1 MTVPHC
7 LSVTKYAY
15 RQIIIPGHT
24 ARQQIKAAAC
34 ISANDCRLSVKMR
47 TKHTPLRQAVAQ
59 KGSVRSFRHIAIK
72 SCVSAGSVFILSEI
86 TRNFM
91 YQYVAA
97 GACGDFF
104 RVIDRFLLRSENF
117 QRLFRLGCF
126 HLPFTVLA
134 KRNVISLT
142 LCHHYLLFRIVCRRT
157 VLPQTL
163 FTFYLSSALVA
174 IYAVRRNGR
183 AAVLTRSAQALSA
196 LLAEIAVCRI
206 DLAARTCY

>member
-86 TRNFM
+86 ARNFM

-117 QRLFRLGCF
+117 QRLFRNLGAALC
-126 HLPFTVLA
+126 LLYRYIDSYLRLLCPEYPAVL
-134 KRNVISLT
+134 L
-142 LCHHYLLFRIVCRRT
+142 
-157 VLPQTL
+157 
-163 FTFYLSSALVA
+163 LSSSSQTW
-174 IYAVRRNGR
+174 RG
-183 AAVLTRSAQALSA
+183 
-196 LLAEIAVCRI
+196 
-206 DLAARTCY
+206 

>member
-34 ISANDCRLSVKMR
+34 ISANDCSLSVKMS

-91 YQYVAA
+91 NNYFAS
-97 GACGDFF
+97 
-104 RVIDRFLLRSENF
+104 VISRYRLCIVD
-117 QRLFRLGCF
+117 RLFLCGKSLKRLSGF
-126 HLPFTVLA
+126 FG
-134 KRNVISLT
+134 
-142 LCHHYLLFRIVCRRT
+142 
-157 VLPQTL
+157 
-163 FTFYLSSALVA
+163 FYLPL
-174 IYAVRRNGR
+174 
-183 AAVLTRSAQALSA
+183 AVLYKRQSTWLRRSK
-196 LLAEIAVCRI
+196 LLDIVVIAV
-206 DLAARTCY
+206 